1 MERWVKDGTEPP
13 ASRYPSLADGTLVQ
27 RDELKLPEVAGDR
40 PEPISNPLEV
50 MDQSVLP
57 PASGAAYPV
66 FQPAVDQDGIAQG
79 GVALPFVQAPLG
91 TYYGWN
97 LRKDGFAEGELCS
110 LTGSFIPFARTA
122 TSDDSRAPLAD
133 RYASKAAY
141 LDAVQAAAD
150 QLVADGLML
159 ADDVGFVMERA
170 KAEAVV
176 LD

>member
-1 MERWVKDGTEPP
+1 
-13 ASRYPSLADGTLVQ
+13 
-27 RDELKLPEVAGDR
+27 
-40 PEPISNPLEV
+40 
-50 MDQSVLP
+50 MDHSVLP

-66 FQPAVDQDGIAQG
+66 LQPAVDQDGIALG
-79 GVALPFVQAPLG
+79 GVALPRVQAPLG

-110 LTGSFIPFARTA
+110 LTGSFIPFAKVA